1 MDNSNTNDARE
12 KYVCVRN
19 VRVVQ
24 EARIGLNADAKKQ
37 HNQFVEN
44 NITMANNWIGVAGDS
59 FLFASNT
66 LAAFL
71 AGTMNYYD
79 LNQNLLGK
87 YALTFE
93 DIDKQLMEVA
103 KIEEG

>member
-1 MDNSNTNDARE
+1 MANNTNDARE

-24 EARIGLNADAKKQ
+24 EARIELNAEAQKQ
-37 HNQFVEN
+37 HNQFVAN
-44 NITMANNWIGVAGDS
+44 NITMANNWLGVAGDS
-59 FLFASNT
+59 FLYASNT

-71 AGTMNYYD
+71 AGTMNYFYT
-79 LNQNLLGK
+79 NQDLLGK

-93 DIDKQLMEVA
+93 DIDKQLADVEL
-103 KIEEG
+103 EEK